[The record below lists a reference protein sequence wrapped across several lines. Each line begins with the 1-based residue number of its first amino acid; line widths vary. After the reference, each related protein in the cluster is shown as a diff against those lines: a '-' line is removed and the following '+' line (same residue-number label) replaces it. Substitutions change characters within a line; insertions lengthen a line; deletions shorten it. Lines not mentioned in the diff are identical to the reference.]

1 MLFQIPRFNYMEI
14 KGTWQP
20 APRRPPDPSLALV
33 SHHSWVNESSVG
45 TTLPWSHVY
54 LQLSFMISN
63 IICSKFYFLRQII
76 VICVLNSIF
85 TKQRIIL
92 FHFHLRVLLAKELSL
107 GELCNGDRDDL
118 DNPGGCVLLLSSLF
132 QLSLLSFRRSRQ
144 SWRLLLTF
152 KLTDQ
157 VVIIQQEGIAEE
169 EWSYCQWVLLG
180 HSQTSKADAGVGQ
193 KVISPEKILSAHTWR
208 IFEHVCTCGMS
219 VSTEGGTGAWHMFCC
234 TCTSQRDWC
243 LLSTVYTRKKR
254 YFVIFLAFFERTRGW
269 RFCCRTPTGPASSS
283 APRRPPPRCSPAGSP
298 PTGGCSGKLKF

>member
-107 GELCNGDRDDL
+107 GELCNGDRDNL
-118 DNPGGCVLLLSSLF
+118 DNPGGCFLLKF
-132 QLSLLSFRRSRQ
+132 
-144 SWRLLLTF
+144 TVP
-152 KLTDQ
+152 
-157 VVIIQQEGIAEE
+157 VVIIEQEGIAEE
-169 EWSYCQWVLLG
+169 EWSYCQWALLG
-180 HSQTSKADAGVGQ
+180 HPQPGKADAGVGQ
-193 KVISPEKILSAHTWR
+193 KVISPEKILSAHTWL
-208 IFEHVCTCGMS
+208 IYEHVHVASLSVYQYVQVLDTCS
-219 VSTEGGTGAWHMFCC
+219 AVLALHKGT
-234 TCTSQRDWC
+234 D
-243 LLSTVYTRKKR
+243 VY
-254 YFVIFLAFFERTRGW
+254 
-269 RFCCRTPTGPASSS
+269 S
-283 APRRPPPRCSPAGSP
+283 AQCIHWAVR
-298 PTGGCSGKLKF
+298 